1 MTIKEYL
8 QDNIENTLLRIR
20 DRSQSTNNVTLL
32 RKTERILTEL
42 AEAMEANNDQN

>member
-8 QDNIENTLLRIR
+8 QDDIENILLRIR